1 MAGALD
7 EPCCGQVVD
16 AVSGF
21 FLGVGESVARNVKV
35 ITVNLPETIEGMAS
49 LNTQVGQLNAAV
61 GARMLFEKTK
71 SDWNTGDTRTRANIV
86 GNVVG
91 EIGIAVAGSKGVA
104 SLGKAGVVSDVVKV
118 SEVANVE
125 KRVGGIISGYTRHG
139 LNQAIGRD
147 AGRRVKA
154 TEMLDAV
161 RNPKKVMTQDNGG
174 ILYKGGKTKVVV
186 NSDGQVI
193 STFGKPRGESIYTH
207 GKGNNALNRAR
218 ELGIEYDP
226 KKIHNEKNR
235 IIK

>member
-21 FLGVGESVARNVKV
+21 FLGVGESVARNVKA

-49 LNTQVGQLNAAV
+49 LNTQVGQLNSAV

-104 SLGKAGVVSDVVKV
+104 SLGKAGVVSDVVSLDAKV
-118 SEVANVE
+118 IRFSQSSVTGVGEIQASMAKSGWKGAAVDVVKMSDEKFTTLDNTRVLAASRTGTPVQAKVLSHDSPIPASMAERFPNKKRALPATYGQAVE
-125 KRVGGIISGYTRHG
+125 NRIQ
-139 LNQAIGRD
+139 NQASGFR
-147 AGRRVKA
+147 KQY
-154 TEMLDAV
+154 
-161 RNPKKVMTQDNGG
+161 PQ
-174 ILYKGGKTKVVV
+174 GGKITGS
-186 NSDGQVI
+186 NQ
-193 STFGKPRGESIYTH
+193 
-207 GKGNNALNRAR
+207 
-218 ELGIEYDP
+218 
-226 KKIHNEKNR
+226 
-235 IIK
+235 